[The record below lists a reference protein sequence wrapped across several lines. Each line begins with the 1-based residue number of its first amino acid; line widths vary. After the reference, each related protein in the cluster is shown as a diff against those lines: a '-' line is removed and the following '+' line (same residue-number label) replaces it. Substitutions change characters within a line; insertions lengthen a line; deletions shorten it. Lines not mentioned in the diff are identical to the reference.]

1 VGVGRKDTKMRII
14 VDGMGGDHAPAEVVK
29 GCVEATKFTEHT
41 IILIGDETLLHKEL
55 DKYPKAKKR
64 IQVVHASEVI
74 TMEDA
79 PVRAIRSKKDSSMV
93 KGLNMVKN
101 GEGDIFISAGNSGA
115 LMAGGIFI
123 LGRIR
128 GVERPAIAA
137 TYPILG
143 KGVCLLVDSGANA
156 ECRANNLLEF
166 AVMGNIYMERV
177 LGKSNPRV
185 GLVNIGVEETKGTA
199 MLQSAYQLLKNNNGL
214 NFIGNVEARE
224 VPLGGCD
231 VAVCDG
237 FVGNILLKTTEGM
250 GKSVSALL
258 KARLMETLRSKMG
271 ALVLAPQLAAIKKEF
286 DYSEYG
292 GAPILGVRGAVVK
305 MHGSS
310 KANAVKNT
318 ILKAIPYAEQGVVAT
333 MEEAIARIE
342 EDTCVE

>member
-1 VGVGRKDTKMRII
+1 MRII

>member
-1 VGVGRKDTKMRII
+1 MRIL

-29 GCVEATKFTEHT
+29 GCAEATKFTEHT
-41 IILIGDETLLHKEL
+41 IILIGDETLLKKEL
-55 DKYPKAKKR
+55 DKYPKAKKK
-64 IQVVHASEVI
+64 IEVVHASEQI

-101 GEGDIFISAGNSGA
+101 GEADIFISAGNSGA

-137 TYPILG
+137 TYPVLG

-166 AVMGNIYMERV
+166 AVMGNIYMEKV

-185 GLVNIGVEETKGTA
+185 GLVNIGVEESKGTA
-199 MLQSAYQLLKNNNGL
+199 MLQSAYQLLRDHGGF

-250 GKSVSALL
+250 GKSVSNLL
-258 KARLMETLRSKMG
+258 KARLMENVRSKMG

-318 ILKAIPYAEQGVVAT
+318 ILKAIPYAEMDVVAT
-333 MEEAIARIE
+333 MSEAIAAVE
-342 EDTCVE
+342 EETIVE